1 MGLIGAHVSIA
12 GGIELSIE
20 RGDSIACDSIQIFIQ
35 SSRTWKSAPLTEESV
50 RAFHE
55 AKKNAKHVKRVVA
68 HNSYLLNLSTANE
81 EVREKSVG
89 HFIELFEK
97 CERLGIEAL
106 ITHPGSHLGA
116 GMEEGIKQ
124 TSRSLDE
131 VMAVCKGFSAK
142 ILLENTAGQG
152 GCVGH
157 RFEQLSAIA
166 AGTKDP
172 DRIGYCFDTQHA
184 FAAGYDL
191 RSEEAYDATFAEWD
205 NRVGTKRIHVFHL
218 NDAMKDLGC
227 LVDRHENLG
236 KGFIG
241 ETPFRKLMNDR
252 RFKDVP
258 MCLETAPGDDM
269 ENYVRELKLLR
280 SFIKSS

>member
-20 RGDSIACDSIQIFIQ
+20 RGDELLCDSIQIFIQ
-35 SSRTWKSAPLTEESV
+35 SSRTWKSAPLSEESV
-50 RAFHE
+50 RAFRE
-55 AKKNAKHVKRVVA
+55 NKKNAKHVKRVVA

-89 HFIELFEK
+89 HFIELYEK
-97 CERLGIEAL
+97 CERLGIEGL

-116 GMEEGIKQ
+116 GMESGIKQ

-131 VMAVCKGFSAK
+131 VMAVCKGFKAK

-191 RSEEAYDATFAEWD
+191 RTEAAYEATFAEWD
-205 NRVGTKRIHVFHL
+205 KQVGAHRINAFHL
-218 NDAMKDLGC
+218 NDAIKELGT
-227 LVDRHENLG
+227 LVDRHENIG
-236 KGFIG
+236 KGQIG
-241 ETPFRKLMNDR
+241 ELPFRKLMNDA
-252 RFKDVP
+252 RFNDVP
-258 MCLETAPGDDM
+258 MCLETAPGDDN

-280 SFIKSS
+280 SFIAS